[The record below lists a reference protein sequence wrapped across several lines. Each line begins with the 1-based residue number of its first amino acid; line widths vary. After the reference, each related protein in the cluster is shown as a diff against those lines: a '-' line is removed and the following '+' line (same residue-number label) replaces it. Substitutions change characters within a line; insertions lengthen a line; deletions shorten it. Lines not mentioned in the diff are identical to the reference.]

1 MAAGT
6 VKNYQNRGSQE
17 QQSDDSKS
25 SGPDD
30 SENSELPL
38 PLVVMGKIW
47 NPHPPKNYEGGH
59 QFFSYC
65 MMHN

>member
-47 NPHPPKNYEGGH
+47 NPHPLKTMKGAINSFH
-59 QFFSYC
+59 IV
-65 MMHN
+65 